1 MVSPALRRLA
11 ALALA
16 ILALA
21 VLTLAGGLAL
31 AAPGPGLAE
40 PWSRA
45 GGEALFAA
53 PAPQAASDRPAA
65 SPGPGPS
72 ALPGPGVAAGPFA
85 QEIAAAAARH
95 DLDPRLLAALVAV
108 ESAFRADAVS
118 PAGAVGLAQLMP
130 ATAAELGVADR
141 RDPAA
146 NLDGGAAYLARQLAR
161 FGDVRLA
168 LAAYNAGPAR
178 VASAGG
184 VPDIAETRRYTIDVV
199 DCFLAL
205 VAGRPVRSAADCR
218 PKENAP

>member
-11 ALALA
+11 ARSLAA
-16 ILALA
+16 A
-21 VLTLAGGLAL
+21 LAL
-31 AAPGPGLAE
+31 AAHGPGLAE
-40 PWSRA
+40 PWSQA
-45 GGEALFAA
+45 GGDLIFAPPGAGDAGAGTPPPPAGPVATGLAAAPFAA
-53 PAPQAASDRPAA
+53 EIQAA
-65 SPGPGPS
+65 
-72 ALPGPGVAAGPFA
+72 AG
-85 QEIAAAAARH
+85 RH
-95 DLDPRLLAALVAV
+95 GLDPKLLAALVAV
-108 ESAFRADAVS
+108 ESAFKADAVS

-141 RDPAA
+141 RDPAE

-178 VASAGG
+178 VASADG

-218 PKENAP
+218 RKETAP